1 MAQIDDDIKAINAS
15 LVKVNDQLKAHAEK
29 ADKDIRAHQ
38 QLSEESKAQVDELLA
53 QQGELQADLRAA
65 TQVIAKLEQGG
76 GVPVKAKSVGQVV
89 AESTEL
95 KSFNP
100 SMQGSFTVKAAI
112 TREDDSA
119 GALIQ
124 PTRVPG
130 IVATPNQR
138 LFIRDL
144 LTWGPTDSS
153 SVEFVRET
161 LFTNNADVVAE
172 NPTDPK
178 PESDI
183 KFELDSEKVAT
194 IAHHIR
200 ASKQVLRNAR
210 QLETYI
216 NGRLMYGLDLKEE
229 LQILKG
235 SGVGLN
241 MNGILTQAIAYDN
254 PGVVVQ
260 GETRLDRLRIA
271 MLQVT
276 LAEYEA
282 DGIVLNP
289 IDWTS
294 IELTKTD
301 DKQYLFATPR
311 GLAVP
316 GLWSRPVVATPAM
329 DLNQFLTGAFK
340 LGAQGWDGE
349 EANITVSN
357 QDRDNFV
364 KNMVTIL
371 CEKQSTV
378 TVFRPQAFVKG
389 NFTGLDTGAGAGG

>member
-1 MAQIDDDIKAINAS
+1 MAQIDDDIKAINNS
-15 LVKVNDQLKAHAEK
+15 LAKVNDQLKTHAEK
-29 ADKDIRAHQ
+29 AEKEIRAHQ
-38 QLSEESKAQVDELLA
+38 QLSADAKKQVDELLV
-53 QQGELQADLRAA
+53 QQGELQADLRSAM
-65 TQVIAKLEQGG
+65 QQLAKLEQGG
-76 GVPVKAKSVGQVV
+76 GQAAKAKSVGCLV
-89 AESTEL
+89 AESDEL
-95 KSFNP
+95 KGFNP
-100 SMQGSFTVKAAI
+100 SLQGSFTLKAAV
-112 TREDDSA
+112 TRDADSA
-119 GALIQ
+119 GSLIQ
-124 PTRVPG
+124 PERVPG

-153 SVEFVRET
+153 DVEFVRET
-161 LFTNNADVVAE
+161 LFLNNADVVKE
-172 NPTDPK
+172 NPDDPK

-183 KFELDSEKVAT
+183 KFELDSAKVAT
-194 IAHHIR
+194 IAHWIR

-210 QLETYI
+210 QLQTYI
-216 NGRLMYGLDLKEE
+216 DGRLMYGADLKEE
-229 LQILKG
+229 RQILKG

-241 MNGILTQAIAYDN
+241 MNGIYTQAVPYAN

-294 IELTKTD
+294 IELTKTKD
-301 DKQYLFATPR
+301 NGYLFATPR

-316 GLWSRPVVATPAM
+316 GLWSRPVVATPSM
-329 DLNQFLTGAFK
+329 DVDEFLTGAFK

-349 EANITVSN
+349 YANITVSN

-389 NFTGLDTGAGAGG
+389 SFAGLDADPGTGE